1 MITHYPKNIS
11 LILFLIPISFVAGI
25 AVTEILAFLSLVIL
39 ILYNRNKLV
48 FFDPKIVFLFIFSIY
63 IFFNAYLQI
72 FDDLRLSSFFHV
84 RFVIFSISIFF
95 LCEVYENNKDKNF
108 FLYFIFSLFVLSL
121 DAIFQ
126 FLNGSNFFGFE
137 IIKGRVSSFFQDEL
151 ILGSFLVRL
160 LPIILWFIFF
170 LNINLK
176 KNFFYSLIFLSFYLI
191 SIYLSGE
198 RTSFFLCIILLFS
211 VFIII
216 KNLRPIILYSTLI
229 LILFAFA
236 CSYFKVGTTD
246 PASRMFVKTFNQITD
261 HKSNSKNKNDSIN
274 QNISENYKIYS
285 IDHEGHIKLAFKLF
299 KENKI
304 FGAGPKG
311 FRYYCRTVNYDSD
324 VGMCSTHPH
333 NILIQIISE
342 LGLIGLTFYIF
353 AGCFVLYNFF
363 KLLINK
369 KYTDQYLS
377 FYAVTLGLIINLF
390 PLIPGGNFF
399 NNWISLILYYNIGF
413 YLYSYKKCILK

>member
-216 KNLRPIILYSTLI
+216 KILRPIILYSTLI

-285 IDHEGHIKLAFKLF
+285 IDHEGHIKLALKLF
-299 KENKI
+299 NENKI
-304 FGAGPKG
+304 FGVGPKG
-311 FRYYCRTVNYDSD
+311 FRYYCRSVNYDAD
-324 VGMCSTHPH
+324 VGICSTHPH

-342 LGLIGLTFYIF
+342 LGLIGLIFYIF
-353 AGCFVLYNFF
+353 AACFVLFNFLN
-363 KLLINK
+363 LLIK
-369 KYTDQYLS
+369 KKHSNSYLS
-377 FYAVTLGLIINLF
+377 FYSITLGLIINLF

>member
-11 LILFLIPISFVAGI
+11 IILFLIPISFIAGI
-25 AVTEILAFLSLVIL
+25 AITETLAFLSLVIL
-39 ILYNRNKLV
+39 ILYNKNKL
-48 FFDPKIVFLFIFSIY
+48 FYFDPKIIFLFIFSIY
-63 IFFNAYLQI
+63 IFFNAYFQI
-72 FDDLRLSSFFHV
+72 FDDLRLSSFFHF

-95 LCEVYENNKDKNF
+95 LCEVYENNKDKKF
-108 FLYFIFSLFVLSL
+108 FLFFIFSLFILSF

-126 FLNGSNFFGFE
+126 FLNGSNFLGFE

-160 LPIILWFIFF
+160 MPIILWFIFF
-170 LNINLK
+170 LNIDLR
-176 KNFFYSLIFLSFYLI
+176 KNFFYSFVFLSFYLI

-198 RTSFFLCIILLFS
+198 RTSFFLCIILILS

-216 KNLRPIILYSTLI
+216 KHLRLIILYSTLI

-236 CSYFKVGTTD
+236 CSYFKIGTTD

-261 HKSNSKNKNDSIN
+261 YKSNSKNKNKSIN
-274 QNISENYKIYS
+274 QNISENFKIYS
-285 IDHEGHIKLAFKLF
+285 TDHEGHIKLALKLF

-304 FGAGPKG
+304 FGVGPKG
-311 FRYYCRTVNYDSD
+311 FRYYCRSVNYDSD
-324 VGMCSTHPH
+324 IGICSTHPH

-342 LGLIGLTFYIF
+342 LGLIGLIFYIF
-353 AGCFVLYNFF
+353 AACFVLFNF
-363 KLLINK
+363 LNLIIK
-369 KYTDQYLS
+369 KKHTNNYLS
-377 FYAVTLGLIINLF
+377 FYSITLGLIINLF

>member
-191 SIYLSGE
+191 SIYLYGE

-216 KNLRPIILYSTLI
+216 KILRPIILYSTLI

-285 IDHEGHIKLAFKLF
+285 IDHEGHIKLALKLF
-299 KENKI
+299 NENKI
-304 FGAGPKG
+304 FGVGPKG
-311 FRYYCRTVNYDSD
+311 FRYYCRSVNYDAD
-324 VGMCSTHPH
+324 VGICSTHPH

-342 LGLIGLTFYIF
+342 LGLIGLIFYIF
-353 AGCFVLYNFF
+353 AACFVLFNFLN
-363 KLLINK
+363 LLIK
-369 KYTDQYLS
+369 KKHSNSYLS
-377 FYAVTLGLIINLF
+377 FYSITLGLIINLF